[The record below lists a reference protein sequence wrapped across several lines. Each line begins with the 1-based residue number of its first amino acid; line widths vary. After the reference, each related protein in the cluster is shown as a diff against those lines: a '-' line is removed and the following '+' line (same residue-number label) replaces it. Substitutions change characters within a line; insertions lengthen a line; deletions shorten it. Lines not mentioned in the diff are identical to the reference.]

1 MPDDAP
7 QPFHLT
13 LMGRLRA
20 YLVAG
25 VLVTA
30 PIGITAWVVWVVV
43 TWVDSRVGA
52 LLPRSYNPNTYLPFA
67 VPGFGI
73 VVSAVFL
80 VLVGWLTANLFG
92 RLLLRIGEAIVGR
105 TPLVRT
111 VYSTLKQIFETVLAE
126 RSTMFRKVVLVE
138 FPRAG
143 LWRVGFVT
151 GVTPGR
157 TQAVH
162 PAGLV
167 NVFIPGTPN
176 VASGFLVLVPAGE
189 AIELEL
195 GVEEALRLVVSGGI
209 ATPRPTGARQPD
221 RASATAASR
230 SNR

>member
-1 MPDDAP
+1 MTEDAP

-30 PIGITAWVVWVVV
+30 PIGITAWVVWLIV
-43 TWVDSRVGA
+43 TAVDARVGA
-52 LLPRSYNPNTYLPFA
+52 ILPQAYNPNSYLPVA
-67 VPGFGI
+67 LPGFG
-73 VVSAVFL
+73 VVAAVVFL

-92 RLLLRIGEAIVGR
+92 RLLLRLGEAIVGR

-111 VYSTLKQIFETVLAE
+111 VYSALKQIFETVLAE
-126 RSTMFRKVVLVE
+126 RSTLFRKVVLVE

-151 GVTPGR
+151 GTTPGR
-157 TQAVH
+157 AQAVH

-209 ATPRPTGARQPD
+209 ATPRPEGQPE
-221 RASATAASR
+221 RASGTAASR